1 MGKKERL
8 QKELDLL
15 LEKMRIWR
23 YIILAIISGTIG
35 VLFSSVSG
43 KIEINYGISF
53 FIILGFI
60 GIFISVKRLLS
71 LDKNYRELLNDLEE
85 VN

>member
-15 LEKMRIWR
+15 LEKMRVWR
-23 YIILAIISGTIG
+23 YIILAIMSGTVGI
-35 VLFSSVSG
+35 LFSSISG
-43 KIEINYGISF
+43 KLEINYGIAI

-60 GIFISVKRLLS
+60 GIFISVKRLLL
-71 LDKNYRELLNDLEE
+71 LDNNYRELLDDLEE
-85 VN
+85 AE

>member
-35 VLFSSVSG
+35 ILFSSVSG
-43 KIEINYGISF
+43 KLEINYGISF

-60 GIFISVKRLLS
+60 GIFISVKRLLL
-71 LDKNYRELLNDLEE
+71 LDKNYRELLNELEE
-85 VN
+85 VY

>member
-35 VLFSSVSG
+35 ILFSSVSG
-43 KIEINYGISF
+43 KLEINYGISF

-60 GIFISVKRLLS
+60 GIFTSVKRLLL
-71 LDKNYRELLNDLEE
+71 LDKNYRELLNELEE
-85 VN
+85 VY

>member
-15 LEKMRIWR
+15 LEKMRVWR
-23 YIILAIISGTIG
+23 YIILAIMSGTVGI
-35 VLFSSVSG
+35 LFSSISG
-43 KIEINYGISF
+43 KLEINYGISI

-60 GIFISVKRLLS
+60 GIFLSVKRLLA
-71 LDKNYRELLNDLEE
+71 LDKNYRELLDDLEE
-85 VN
+85 AD

>member
-15 LEKMRIWR
+15 LEKMRVWR
-23 YIILAIISGTIG
+23 YIILAIMSGTIG
-35 VLFSSVSG
+35 ILFSSISG
-43 KIEINYGISF
+43 KLEINYGIAI

-60 GIFISVKRLLS
+60 GIFISVKRLLA
-71 LDKNYRELLNDLEE
+71 LDRNYREFLDDLEE
-85 VN
+85 VD

>member
-8 QKELDLL
+8 QKELDLI

-23 YIILAIISGTIG
+23 YIIIAIISGTIG
-35 VLFSSVSG
+35 ILFSSVSG
-43 KIEINYGISF
+43 KLEINYGISF
-53 FIILGFI
+53 FIFLGFI
-60 GIFISVKRLLS
+60 GIFISVKRLLE

-85 VN
+85 VD

>member
-15 LEKMRIWR
+15 LEKMRVWR
-23 YIILAIISGTIG
+23 YIILAIMSGTIG
-35 VLFSSVSG
+35 ILFSSISG
-43 KIEINYGISF
+43 KLEINYGISI

-60 GIFISVKRLLS
+60 GIFLSVKRLLA
-71 LDKNYRELLNDLEE
+71 LDKNYRELLDDLEE
-85 VN
+85 AD

>member
-15 LEKMRIWR
+15 LEKMRVWR
-23 YIILAIISGTIG
+23 YIILAILSGTVGI
-35 VLFSSVSG
+35 LFSSISG
-43 KIEINYGISF
+43 KLEINYGISV

-85 VN
+85 TD

>member
-15 LEKMRIWR
+15 LEKMRVWR
-23 YIILAIISGTIG
+23 YIILAIMSGTVGI
-35 VLFSSVSG
+35 LFSSISG
-43 KIEINYGISF
+43 KLEIDYGIAI

-60 GIFISVKRLLS
+60 GIFISVKRLLL
-71 LDKNYRELLNDLEE
+71 LDNNYRELLDDLEE
-85 VN
+85 AE

>member
-15 LEKMRIWR
+15 LEKMRVWR
-23 YIILAIISGTIG
+23 YIILAIMSGTVGI
-35 VLFSSVSG
+35 LFSSISG
-43 KIEINYGISF
+43 KLKIDYGISI

-60 GIFISVKRLLS
+60 GIFLSVKRLLA
-71 LDKNYRELLNDLEE
+71 LDKNYRELLDDLEE
-85 VN
+85 VD

>member
-15 LEKMRIWR
+15 LEKMRVWR
-23 YIILAIISGTIG
+23 YIILAIMSGTIG
-35 VLFSSVSG
+35 ILFSSISG
-43 KIEINYGISF
+43 KLEINYGIAI

-60 GIFISVKRLLS
+60 GIFMSVKRLLA
-71 LDKNYRELLNDLEE
+71 LDINYREFLDDLEE
-85 VN
+85 VD

>member
-15 LEKMRIWR
+15 LEKMRVWR
-23 YIILAIISGTIG
+23 YIILAILSGTIG
-35 VLFSSVSG
+35 ILFSSVSK
-43 KIEINYGISF
+43 KIEINGGIAI

-60 GIFISVKRLLS
+60 GIFISIKRLLS
-71 LDKNYRELLNDLEE
+71 LDENYRELLNELEE
-85 VN
+85 VD